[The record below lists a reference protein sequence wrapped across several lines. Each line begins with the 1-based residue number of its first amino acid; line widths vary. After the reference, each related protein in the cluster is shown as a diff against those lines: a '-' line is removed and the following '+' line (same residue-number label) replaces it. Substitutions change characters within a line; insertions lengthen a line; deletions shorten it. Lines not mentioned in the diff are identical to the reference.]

1 MHRGG
6 DEDGERGARTPSRH
20 RPEPFRRGRPAR
32 HDGPGHLHDRGWLA
46 IRGSSTRVE
55 HGEPSRRRE
64 MLKRTVLGA
73 ALAVALAAAGVAAAA
88 AVTHQSS
95 AASNATAGKVTLHKT
110 KIGKVLATSSGRT
123 LYLFM
128 KDRHGKSSCYGQCAT
143 YWPPLMK
150 KGALR
155 AGPGVKAGLLGTT
168 KRKNGKLQVKYNGH
182 PLYLFKLD
190 KGAGQI

>member
-1 MHRGG
+1 
-6 DEDGERGARTPSRH
+6 
-20 RPEPFRRGRPAR
+20 
-32 HDGPGHLHDRGWLA
+32 
-46 IRGSSTRVE
+46 
-55 HGEPSRRRE
+55 
-64 MLKRTVLGA
+64 MLKRTALGA

-95 AASNATAGKVTLHKT
+95 AASNATAGRVTLHKT
-110 KIGKVLATSSGRT
+110 KIGNVLATSSGRT

-128 KDRHGKSSCYGQCAT
+128 KDKHGKSACYGQCAT

-155 AGPGVKAGLLGTT
+155 AGAGVKANLLGTA
-168 KRKNGKLQVKYNGH
+168 KRKNGKLQVTYKGH

-190 KGAGQI
+190 HASGQVAGQRQNFFGGKWYAVSASGAANTKAPPAGGGTSTSTTTTGTTCGIYGCP